1 MEGKSYK
8 GIQKVEGRRMHISDK
23 AERKIGDANCGRR
36 CTRLR
41 QCDQITGQHRKDI
54 HSKFWLHM
62 NWDEKQIY
70 IASLV
75 ERTAPVKTT
84 VAEGNSR
91 RGYSYQ
97 YFLEVGTERFRVC
110 KSMFLSTLGIGEHTL
125 YGWIE
130 TTDDNGMRK
139 QKVDRIKRQV
149 SSEKTEKAKE
159 ILEKLPKVESHYCRF
174 STERQYVEPLYRTFT
189 ELFNSYKDYCTSSDI
204 PPISRPAL
212 LRCFQSMNLSIYHP
226 RKDQCDVCSQYEAG
240 TVEQEEY
247 DCIHKHCLTGFLL
260 INAWYYL
267 IYLTLH

>member
-1 MEGKSYK
+1 
-8 GIQKVEGRRMHISDK
+8 MHISDK

-36 CTRLR
+36 CTRVR
-41 QCDQITGQHRKDI
+41 QCHQITGQHRKDI

-70 IASLV
+70 TASLV

-130 TTDDNGMRK
+130 TADDNGMRK
-139 QKVDRIKRQV
+139 KVDRRKRQV

-159 ILEKLPKVESHYCRF
+159 FLEKLPKVESHYCRS

-189 ELFNSYKDYCTSSDI
+189 ELFNSYKFRHTPDIKASITTYLSVHEPVYI
-204 PPISRPAL
+204 PPKEGP
-212 LRCFQSMNLSIYHP
+212 
-226 RKDQCDVCSQYEAG
+226 V
-240 TVEQEEY
+240 
-247 DCIHKHCLTGFLL
+247 
-260 INAWYYL
+260 
-267 IYLTLH
+267 